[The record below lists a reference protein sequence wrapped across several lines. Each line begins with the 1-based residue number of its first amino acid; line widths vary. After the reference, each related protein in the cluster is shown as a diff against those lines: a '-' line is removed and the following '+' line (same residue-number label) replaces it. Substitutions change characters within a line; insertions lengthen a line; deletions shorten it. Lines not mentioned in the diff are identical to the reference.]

1 MAEETQTVVV
11 EMQRDPVWNASRRL
25 IEVFGFFS
33 LWDVRWLAG
42 THRAERAE
50 DLTSTEGELHSSW
63 MSSCSVFPV
72 HCRNRERFSFRV
84 QQNNIRTQKSSRS
97 GKGTKNVL
105 AANEQE
111 LNRASN
117 YIPLSVCLSVYS
129 HVCLSVYS
137 HVCLSGWL
145 SIHMSVC
152 LCLSICL
159 TVHPN
164 VYLSICLSVFLYL
177 SVCQLTSISL
187 CFYLSTILSITFSY
201 LSICLFIC
209 LSMPMHMSV
218 SLYLSV
224 CACLS
229 ICLFLSVY
237 LSHMWPES
245 QHELFVSSCSSECI
259 TDLTLRPW
267 QIKIN

>member
-11 EMQRDPVWNASRRL
+11 EMQRDQVWNASRRL

-117 YIPLSVCLSVYS
+117 YIPLSVCLSIHTS
-129 HVCLSVYS
+129 VC
-137 HVCLSGWL
+137 L

-152 LCLSICL
+152 LAGCLFTCLSASVCL
-159 TVHPN
+159 FVWL
-164 VYLSICLSVFLYL
+164 YIQMFIFLSVCLCFFICL
-177 SVCQLTSISL
+177 SVCQLTSICL
-187 CFYLSTILSITFSY
+187 CFYLSTILSIIFSY

-209 LSMPMHMSV
+209 LSMPMYMSV

-259 TDLTLRPW
+259 TALTLRPW

>member
-11 EMQRDPVWNASRRL
+11 EMQRDQVWNASRRL

-63 MSSCSVFPV
+63 MSSCSVFPA

-84 QQNNIRTQKSSRS
+84 QQNHIRTQKSSRS

-117 YIPLSVCLSVYS
+117 YIPLSVCLSIHTS
-129 HVCLSVYS
+129 VC
-137 HVCLSGWL
+137 L

-152 LCLSICL
+152 LAGCLFTCLSASVCLFVWLYIQMFIFLSVCLCFFICLSASLHLYLCVSICLPFYLSPFLIYLFVYSYVCQCLCICLSLCIFLSVHVYLYVCFSLSICL
-159 TVHPN
+159 ICDLNHN
-164 VYLSICLSVFLYL
+164 MNYL
-177 SVCQLTSISL
+177 
-187 CFYLSTILSITFSY
+187 
-201 LSICLFIC
+201 
-209 LSMPMHMSV
+209 
-218 SLYLSV
+218 
-224 CACLS
+224 
-229 ICLFLSVY
+229 
-237 LSHMWPES
+237 
-245 QHELFVSSCSSECI
+245 
-259 TDLTLRPW
+259 
-267 QIKIN
+267 